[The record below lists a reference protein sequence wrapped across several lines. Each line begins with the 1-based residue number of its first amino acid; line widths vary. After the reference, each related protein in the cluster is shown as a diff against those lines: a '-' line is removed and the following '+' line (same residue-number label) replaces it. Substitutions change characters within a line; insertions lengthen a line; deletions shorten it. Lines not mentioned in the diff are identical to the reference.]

1 VLHLQFLVLPFFTL
15 AAGVVVHILL
25 VQVGQVV
32 LAAVAVVV
40 AEPLPELAVVTA
52 LQTEQQHR
60 AVMVA
65 LILVAVQA
73 VATLV

>member
-1 VLHLQFLVLPFFTL
+1 VFHHQFPVLLFLTL

-32 LAAVAVVV
+32 LAAVVVVV
-40 AEPLPELAVVTA
+40 AELLPELAVVTA
-52 LQTEQQHR
+52 LQTEQQHQ

-65 LILVAVQA
+65 LILVAVQV